1 MNTQNTFN
9 TPIAALFAKPTVADG
24 TLHARHWTTNIH
36 NALTANV
43 LTVENSEAPIKY
55 HFTTDKAT
63 YTISSDVLAARALY
77 ESFQGQGIPVDELL
91 ATMQSGFLSP
101 AQQRA
106 FVTMQNAQNSGIG
119 GTKKG
124 GVLPTARVGRILSS
138 GEYLANCLK
147 TSEPDLTQFYNETTN
162 LDKLTKTDLIAII
175 TNLRSS
181 IITKEQETQLAS
193 LILSEEQELLK
204 FKTLTEIGFFDLS
217 SLSNS
222 TIACKIS
229 MLAFADN
236 AISKLQAAGYEVVG
250 SFSMFDANTI
260 TITIKEGKV
269 TI

>member
-1 MNTQNTFN
+1 MNTQNTSLAN
-9 TPIAALFAKPTVADG
+9 LFAKPTVADG

-36 NALTANV
+36 NALAANT
-43 LTVENSEAPIKY
+43 LTVENPEAPINY
-55 HFTTDKAT
+55 QFTTEKAN

-91 ATMQSGFLSP
+91 SVMQSGFLSP

-106 FVTMQNAQNSGIG
+106 FLAVQNAQNSNLSGA
-119 GTKKG
+119 KKG
-124 GVLPTARVGRILSS
+124 GVLPTARPGRILSS
-138 GEYLANCLK
+138 SEYLANCLK
-147 TSEPDLTQFYNETTN
+147 TAEPDLTQFYTESTN
-162 LDKLTKTDLIAII
+162 LDKLTKQQLIDII

-181 IITKEQETQLAS
+181 IVTKEQETQLAS

-217 SLSNS
+217 SSSNS
-222 TIACKIS
+222 IACKIS
-229 MLAFADN
+229 MVAFADN

-250 SFSMFDANTI
+250 NFSMFDASTI
-260 TITIKEGKV
+260 LLTIKEGKV